1 MAVFDQAYYV
11 SNHAAEEYIRRFEND
26 IPTPEMIRKAKGILP
41 NIVASGD
48 IIIEF
53 GKYRYVRNVKAFF
66 PCVQVDDGKYLIRT
80 TMRWSDV
87 EPRLQEIVDLY
98 SRENN
103 EG

>member
-1 MAVFDQAYYV
+1 MAVFDGAYYA
-11 SNHAAEEYIRRFEND
+11 SNHAAEEYIRRFESKV
-26 IPTPEMIRKAKGILP
+26 PTLDWVKEVKSILP
-41 NIVASGD
+41 DIVASGD

-53 GKYRYVRNVKAFF
+53 GKYRYVRNEKTFF
-66 PCVQVDDGKYLIRT
+66 PCVRVEGGKYLIRT

-98 SRENN
+98 SRDN